1 LTKLADKNPAQ
12 NQAHTQFQG
21 ILIALGAN
29 LIGPHGEPPAQTVR
43 AAAKAVGQL
52 FEGLG
57 YKISRFYSS
66 APVPVSD
73 QPRFINAVLRVDI
86 GNHFAPDPASILAN
100 LHEIEAQFGRMR
112 SIRNAARTLDLDLIA
127 CGDLVINSPTLT
139 LPHPRAHQRLFV
151 LLPLRDVAPEW
162 RHPVSRVLVSG
173 LIEALPPADIRVED

>member
-1 LTKLADKNPAQ
+1 
-12 NQAHTQFQG
+12 
-21 ILIALGAN
+21 
-29 LIGPHGEPPAQTVR
+29 
-43 AAAKAVGQL
+43 
-52 FEGLG
+52 
-57 YKISRFYSS
+57 
-66 APVPVSD
+66 
-73 QPRFINAVLRVDI
+73 
-86 GNHFAPDPASILAN
+86 